1 MRIGFI
7 GAGKVGF
14 TLGKYITEKLDKINS
29 VYSDDFCVTGYF
41 SKNSESAK
49 EAAQFTDTK
58 AYNNLGSITDS
69 SDVLMLTVPDG
80 EILEVWESLK
90 SFDLKDKIICHC
102 SGAMTSQIFSG
113 VTKAGAFGYSI
124 HPMYAISSKTKSYKE
139 IDNAFFT
146 VEGDEKWLLGIKRFI
161 NLCGNECVIISSDNK
176 VKYHAASVFAS
187 NLVTGLFNQSV
198 KLLTDCGFSENEARK
213 AIIPLFSGNAEGVA
227 KNGAVKALTGPVERN
242 DIYTV
247 KKHLQVLMGDE
258 KEIYAGLSKQL
269 VGIAK
274 KKHPDRSYEEMLD
287 ILNED
292 SHSL

>member
-41 SKNSESAK
+41 SKNPESAK

-90 SFDLKDKIICHC
+90 SFDLKDMIICHC

-146 VEGDEKWLLGIKRFI
+146 VEGDEKWLLGIKGFI

-213 AIIPLFSGNAEGVA
+213 AIIPLFSGNADGVA

-258 KEIYAGLSKQL
+258 KEIYAALSKQL